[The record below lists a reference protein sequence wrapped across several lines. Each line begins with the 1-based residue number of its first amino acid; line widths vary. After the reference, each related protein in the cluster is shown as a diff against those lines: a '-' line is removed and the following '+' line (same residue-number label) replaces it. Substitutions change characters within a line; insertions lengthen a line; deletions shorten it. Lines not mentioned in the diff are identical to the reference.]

1 MDKLRFGDQSQR
13 LLIPDRSE
21 ITDGSFAPDDL
32 LSALD
37 SLEKGNEKA
46 LLLALNC
53 VLNDNLLQTPKLAHK
68 TVKKLLKKIFEQT
81 RPELAGSYTSL
92 VTSSIAQLGWL

>member
-1 MDKLRFGDQSQR
+1 MDVLRFGDQSQR
-13 LLIPDRSE
+13 FLLPDRIE
-21 ITDGSFAPDDL
+21 IADGSFAPDDL

-37 SLEKGNEKA
+37 SLEKGSEKA

-68 TVKKLLKKIFEQT
+68 TVKKLLKKIFEQP
-81 RPELAGSYTSL
+81 RPELAGSFTSI
-92 VTSSIAQLGWL
+92 VTSSIAQ